1 MNRLI
6 CALLMIS
13 SIILGSCA
21 KNKNVS
27 DMDKENDKALV
38 VYYSATG
45 TTEAIAKKI
54 SQATGSTLYRIE
66 PEQPYTS
73 ADLDWQDNNSR
84 STKEMNDR
92 SARPAIK
99 NGKVNLDS
107 INTVY
112 LGYPIWWDL
121 CPRPVNTFLEKY
133 DFSGKTVIPFAT
145 SGGSSIAHSVRQ
157 LRKLYPNVTWNDG
170 KLLNGGVAVAT
181 EWAKQVVE
189 NGKKESR

>member
-1 MNRLI
+1 MADIMLQKYLAMGCSAENW
-6 CALLMIS
+6 
-13 SIILGSCA
+13 
-21 KNKNVS
+21 N
-27 DMDKENDKALV
+27 DMRRFNYSAGNIGNFGV
-38 VYYSATG
+38 VYPGYQRGPLFAGQAEITG
-45 TTEAIAKKI
+45 TSPTDPMYWMRRWRLP
-54 SQATGSTLYRIE
+54 ATLELQYNATNAG
-66 PEQPYTS
+66 
-73 ADLDWQDNNSR
+73 AANSKAFE
-84 STKEMNDR
+84 TN
-92 SARPAIK
+92 IWC
-99 NGKVNLDS
+99 
-107 INTVY
+107 
-112 LGYPIWWDL
+112 YPIWWDL